1 MTTSLDKSRIK
12 VLLLEGIHDR
22 AVENLAR
29 HGYTTVKRHKKALAG
44 DELAQALSDVHFV
57 GIRSRTRLTAD
68 VIASARKLVS
78 IGAFC
83 IGTNQIDL
91 EAAMMRGIPV
101 FNAPF
106 SNTRSVAE
114 LVLAEIILLLRG
126 IPAKNA
132 LLHRGVWAKSADDAR
147 EVRGKTLGIVG
158 YGNIGTQL
166 SVMAEALGMDVC
178 FHDVVTKLPLGNARP
193 MPTLDALLS
202 AADVVTLH
210 VPDTPVTQGMI
221 GRAQF
226 ERMKPGASFI
236 NASRGTVVDLE
247 AAAAA
252 LESRRLAGAAFDV
265 FPEEPE
271 GNDQEFVSPLRRF
284 ESVILTPHIAGS
296 TLEAQ
301 ANIGTEVSEKLVR
314 YSDNGSTL
322 SAVNFPEVSLPEH
335 PGSHRLL
342 HIHHNVPGVLS
353 RINSVFSRS
362 RINIS
367 GEYLMTNA
375 KIGYVVI
382 DVEANERSSRAA
394 LKSLHEVEDTI
405 RARALFRAS
414 RRLGARRPRSA
425 LGARPGSPRRPPSLP
440 RGLVFTRPP

>member
-1 MTTSLDKSRIK
+1 VVTSLDKSRIK
-12 VLLLEGIHDR
+12 IVLLEGVHDR
-22 AVENLAR
+22 AVENFAR
-29 HGYTTVKRHKKALAG
+29 HGYSSVKRDKKALVG
-44 DELAQALSDVHFV
+44 DELKAAVADAHFV
-57 GIRSRTRLTAD
+57 GIRSRTRLTKD
-68 VIASARKLVS
+68 VIA
-78 IGAFC
+78 AFC

-91 EAAMMRGIPV
+91 DAAMMRGVPV

-114 LVLAEIILLLRG
+114 LVLAEITFLLRG

-178 FHDVVTKLPLGNARP
+178 FYDVVTKLPLGNARMKP
-193 MPTLDALLS
+193 SLDELL
-202 AADVVTLH
+202 AVADVVTFH
-210 VPDTPVTQGMI
+210 VPETALTKGMM

-226 ERMKPGASFI
+226 ARLLI
-236 NASRGTVVDLE
+236 NASRGTVVDID
-247 AAAAA
+247 AAVEA
-252 LESRRLAGAAFDV
+252 LESKRLAGAAFDV
-265 FPEEPE
+265 FPAEPG
-271 GNDQEFVSPLRRF
+271 GNDEEFLSPLRRF
-284 ESVILTPHIAGS
+284 ENVILTPHIAGS
-296 TLEAQ
+296 TIEAQ

-322 SAVNFPEVSLPEH
+322 SAVNFPEVSLPAH

-353 RINSVFSRS
+353 RINSVFSKN

-382 DVEANERSSRAA
+382 DVEAESSRFA
-394 LKSLHEVEDTI
+394 LKALNAIDATI
-405 RARALFRAS
+405 RTRVLF
-414 RRLGARRPRSA
+414 
-425 LGARPGSPRRPPSLP
+425 
-440 RGLVFTRPP
+440 

>member
-1 MTTSLDKSRIK
+1 VKTSLDKSRIK
-12 VLLLEGIHDR
+12 IVLLEGVHDR
-22 AVENLAR
+22 AVENFAR
-29 HGYTTVKRHKKALAG
+29 HGYRSVKRYKKALTG
-44 DELAQALSDVHFV
+44 DELRSAIADAHFV
-57 GIRSRTRLTAD
+57 GIRSRTRLTRD
-68 VIASARKLVS
+68 VIASAPKLMT

-83 IGTNQIDL
+83 IGTNQIELD
-91 EAAMMRGIPV
+91 AAMMKGIPV

-114 LVLAEIILLLRG
+114 LVLAEITFLLRG

-178 FHDVVTKLPLGNARP
+178 FYDIVTKLPLGNARM
-193 MPTLDALLS
+193 MPTLDELLAVS
-202 AADVVTLH
+202 DVVTFH
-210 VPDTPVTQGMI
+210 VPETPLTQGMM
-221 GRAQF
+221 GREQF
-226 ERMKPGASFI
+226 ARMKPGAMLI

-252 LESRRLAGAAFDV
+252 LGSRHLGGAAFDV
-265 FPEEPE
+265 FPAEPE
-271 GNDQEFVSPLRRF
+271 GNDEEFLSPLRRF
-284 ESVILTPHIAGS
+284 ENVILTPHIAGS
-296 TLEAQ
+296 TIEAQ

-314 YSDNGSTL
+314 YSDNGSTMT
-322 SAVNFPEVSLPEH
+322 AVNFPEVSLPAH

-353 RINSVFSRS
+353 KINSVFSKN
-362 RINIS
+362 RINIT

-375 KIGYVVI
+375 RIGYVVT
-382 DVEANERSSRAA
+382 DVEAASSRIA
-394 LKSLHEVEDTI
+394 LKALAAIEGTI
-405 RARALFRAS
+405 RTRVLF
-414 RRLGARRPRSA
+414 
-425 LGARPGSPRRPPSLP
+425 
-440 RGLVFTRPP
+440 

>member
-1 MTTSLDKSRIK
+1 MKI
-12 VLLLEGIHDR
+12 VLLESVHDR
-22 AVENLAR
+22 AVENFKR
-29 HGYTTVKRHKKALAG
+29 HGYTTIERHKKALAG
-44 DELAQALSDVHFV
+44 DELKAAVAGAYFV
-57 GIRSRTRLTAD
+57 GIRSRTRLAAD
-68 VIASARKLVS
+68 VLAAAPKLMAV
-78 IGAFC
+78 GAFC

-91 EAAMMRGIPV
+91 DAAMMRGVPV

-114 LVLAEIILLLRG
+114 LVLAEIIFLLRG

-178 FHDVVTKLPLGNARP
+178 FYDVLTKLPLGNARM
-193 MPTLDALLS
+193 MPSLDELLEV
-202 AADVVTLH
+202 ADVVTLH
-210 VPDTPVTQGMI
+210 VPETPLTQGMM
-221 GRAQF
+221 GARQF
-226 ERMKPGASFI
+226 ARMKKGAKFI
-236 NASRGTVVDLE
+236 NASRGTVVDIE
-247 AAAAA
+247 AAAEA
-252 LESRRLAGAAFDV
+252 LDRKHIAGAAFDV
-265 FPEEPE
+265 FPLEPE
-271 GNDQEFVSPLRRF
+271 GNDEEFLSPLRKF
-284 ESVILTPHIAGS
+284 DNVILTPHIAGS
-296 TLEAQ
+296 TIEAQ

-322 SAVNFPEVSLPEH
+322 SAVNFPEVALPEH

-342 HIHHNVPGVLS
+342 HIHKNVPGVLS
-353 RINSVFSRS
+353 RINGVFSKN

-375 KIGYVVI
+375 HIGYVVI

-394 LKSLHEVEDTI
+394 LKSLSVIEGTI
-405 RARALFRAS
+405 RTRVLF
-414 RRLGARRPRSA
+414 
-425 LGARPGSPRRPPSLP
+425 
-440 RGLVFTRPP
+440 

>member
-1 MTTSLDKSRIK
+1 MATSLAKSRLK

-22 AVENLAR
+22 AVENFTR
-29 HGYTTVKRHKKALAG
+29 HGYTTIKRHRKALAG
-44 DELAQALSDVHFV
+44 GELEAALADVHFV

-68 VIASARKLVS
+68 VIAAAPRLVS

-91 EAAMMRGIPV
+91 DAAMMRGIPV

-114 LVLAEIILLLRG
+114 LVLAEIIFLLRA

-178 FHDVVTKLPLGNARP
+178 FHDIVTKLPLGNAR
-193 MPTLDALLS
+193 MMASLDLLLA

-210 VPDTPVTQGMI
+210 VPETPLTKGMM

-226 ERMKPGASFI
+226 ARMKRGARFI
-236 NASRGTVVDLE
+236 NASRGTVVDIE
-247 AAAAA
+247 AACEA
-252 LESRRLAGAAFDV
+252 LQSRHLGGAAFDV
-265 FPEEPE
+265 FPSEPE
-271 GNDQEFVSPLRRF
+271 GNEEEFLSPLRHF
-284 ESVILTPHIAGS
+284 DNVILTPHIAGS

-301 ANIGTEVSEKLVR
+301 ANIGTEVSEKLIR

-322 SAVNFPEVSLPEH
+322 SAVNFPEVALPEH
-335 PGSHRLL
+335 AGSHRLL

-353 RINSVFSRS
+353 RINAVFSKN
-362 RINIS
+362 RINVS
-367 GEYLMTNA
+367 GQYLMTNA
-375 KIGYVVI
+375 RIGYVVV

-394 LKSLHEVEDTI
+394 LKSLSEIDATI
-405 RARALFRAS
+405 RARVLF
-414 RRLGARRPRSA
+414 
-425 LGARPGSPRRPPSLP
+425 
-440 RGLVFTRPP
+440 

>member
-1 MTTSLDKSRIK
+1 LTTSFAKSRMKI
-12 VLLLEGIHDR
+12 LLLEGVHDR
-22 AVENLAR
+22 AVENFKR
-29 HGYTTVKRHKKALAG
+29 HGYTTIERHKKALAG
-44 DELAQALSDVHFV
+44 RELEDAVAGAHFV
-57 GIRSRTRLTAD
+57 GIRSRTRLTAE
-68 VIASARKLVS
+68 VIAAAPRLMS

-91 EAAMMRGIPV
+91 DAAMMRGIPV

-114 LVLAEIILLLRG
+114 LVLAEIIFLLRG

-178 FHDVVTKLPLGNARP
+178 FYDVVTKLPLGNARM
-193 MPTLDALLS
+193 MPTLEELLEV
-202 AADVVTLH
+202 ADVVTLH
-210 VPDTPVTQGMI
+210 VPETALTQGMM
-221 GRAQF
+221 GARQF
-226 ERMKPGASFI
+226 ARMKKGAKFI
-236 NASRGTVVDLE
+236 NASRGTVVDIE
-247 AAAAA
+247 AAAGA
-252 LESRRLAGAAFDV
+252 LQGKQVAGAAFDV
-265 FPEEPE
+265 FPVEPE
-271 GNDQEFVSPLRRF
+271 GNDEEFVSPLRGF
-284 ESVILTPHIAGS
+284 DNVLLTPHIAGS

-322 SAVNFPEVSLPEH
+322 SAVNFPEVALPEH

-342 HIHHNVPGVLS
+342 HIHQNVPGVLS
-353 RINSVFSRS
+353 KVNGVFSKS

-375 KIGYVVI
+375 RIGYVVI

-394 LKSLHEVEDTI
+394 LKSLSAIEGTI
-405 RARALFRAS
+405 RTRVLF
-414 RRLGARRPRSA
+414 
-425 LGARPGSPRRPPSLP
+425 
-440 RGLVFTRPP
+440 

>member
-1 MTTSLDKSRIK
+1 MKI
-12 VLLLEGIHDR
+12 VLLEGVHDR
-22 AVENLAR
+22 AVENFKR
-29 HGYTTVKRHKKALAG
+29 HGYTAIERHKKALTG
-44 DELAQALSDVHFV
+44 DELREAVAEAHFI
-57 GIRSRTRLTAD
+57 GIRSRTRLTAEA
-68 VIASARKLVS
+68 IAAAPRLLS

-91 EAAMMRGIPV
+91 DAAMMRGIPV

-114 LVLAEIILLLRG
+114 LVLAEIIFLLRG

-178 FHDVVTKLPLGNARP
+178 FYDVVTKLPLGNARM
-193 MPTLDALLS
+193 MPSLEALLE
-202 AADVVTLH
+202 AADVVTFH
-210 VPDTPVTQGMI
+210 VPETPLTRGMM
-221 GRAQF
+221 GARQF
-226 ERMKPGASFI
+226 ARMKKGAKFI
-236 NASRGTVVDLE
+236 NASRGTVVDIE
-247 AAAAA
+247 AAVEA
-252 LESRRLAGAAFDV
+252 LDTKHVAGAAFDV
-265 FPEEPE
+265 FPVEPE
-271 GNDQEFVSPLRRF
+271 GNDEEFVSSLRGLDN
-284 ESVILTPHIAGS
+284 VILTPHIAGS

-322 SAVNFPEVSLPEH
+322 SAVNFPEVALPEH

-342 HIHHNVPGVLS
+342 HIHKNVPGVLS
-353 RINSVFSRS
+353 KVNGVFSRN

-367 GEYLMTNA
+367 GQYLMTNA
-375 KIGYVVI
+375 HIGYVVI

-394 LKSLHEVEDTI
+394 LKSLGAIEGTI
-405 RARALFRAS
+405 RTRVLF
-414 RRLGARRPRSA
+414 
-425 LGARPGSPRRPPSLP
+425 
-440 RGLVFTRPP
+440 

>member
-1 MTTSLDKSRIK
+1 VRVVTSLDKSRIK
-12 VLLLEGIHDR
+12 IVLLEGVHER
-22 AVENLAR
+22 AVENFGR
-29 HGYTTVKRHKKALAG
+29 HGYRSVKRYKKALAG
-44 DELAQALSDVHFV
+44 EDLKAAVADAHFV
-57 GIRSRTRLTAD
+57 GIRSRTRLTKD
-68 VIASARKLVS
+68 VIAAAPKLVS

-91 EAAMMRGIPV
+91 DAAMMRGVPV

-114 LVLAEIILLLRG
+114 LVLAEITFLLRG

-178 FHDVVTKLPLGNARP
+178 FYDIVTKLPLGNARMKP
-193 MPTLDALLS
+193 SLDELL
-202 AADVVTLH
+202 AASDVVTFH
-210 VPDTPVTQGMI
+210 VPETALTKGMM
-221 GRAQF
+221 GREQF
-226 ERMKPGASFI
+226 ARLKPGAMLI
-236 NASRGTVVDLE
+236 NASRGTVVDID
-247 AAAAA
+247 AAVAA
-252 LESRRLAGAAFDV
+252 LESGHVAGAAFDV
-265 FPEEPE
+265 FPAEPE
-271 GNDQEFVSPLRRF
+271 GNDEEFLSPLRRF
-284 ESVILTPHIAGS
+284 ENVILTPHIAGS
-296 TLEAQ
+296 TIEAQ

-322 SAVNFPEVSLPEH
+322 SAVNFPEVSLPAH

-353 RINSVFSRS
+353 RINSVFSKN

-367 GEYLMTNA
+367 GQYLMTNA

-382 DVEANERSSRAA
+382 DVEAESSRFA
-394 LKSLHEVEDTI
+394 LKALNAIDATI
-405 RARALFRAS
+405 RTRVLF
-414 RRLGARRPRSA
+414 
-425 LGARPGSPRRPPSLP
+425 
-440 RGLVFTRPP
+440 

>member
-1 MTTSLDKSRIK
+1 VTTSLDKSRIK
-12 VLLLEGIHDR
+12 VVLLEGVHDR

-29 HGYTTVKRHKKALAG
+29 HGYKTVKRYKKALAR
-44 DELAQALSDVHFV
+44 DELKDAIADAHFV
-57 GIRSRTRLTAD
+57 GIRSRTRLTRE
-68 VIASARKLVS
+68 VIASAPKLVT

-91 EAAMMRGIPV
+91 DAAMMRGIPV

-114 LVLAEIILLLRG
+114 LVLAEITFLLRG

-178 FHDVVTKLPLGNARP
+178 FYDIVTKLPLGNARM
-193 MPTLDALLS
+193 MPTLDDVLA
-202 AADVVTLH
+202 AADVVTFH
-210 VPDTPVTQGMI
+210 VPETPLTRGMM
-221 GRAQF
+221 GREQF
-226 ERMKPGASFI
+226 ALMKPGAMLI
-236 NASRGTVVDLE
+236 NASRGTVVDIH
-247 AAAAA
+247 AAADA
-252 LESRRLAGAAFDV
+252 LARKHLGGAAFDV
-265 FPEEPE
+265 FPGEPE
-271 GNDQEFVSPLRRF
+271 GNDQEFLSPLRRF
-284 ESVILTPHIAGS
+284 ENVILTPHIAGS
-296 TLEAQ
+296 TIEAQ

-353 RINSVFSRS
+353 RINSVFSKNE
-362 RINIS
+362 INIS

-382 DVEANERSSRAA
+382 DVEAESSRFA
-394 LKSLHEVEDTI
+394 LEALNAIEATI
-405 RARALFRAS
+405 RTRVLF
-414 RRLGARRPRSA
+414 
-425 LGARPGSPRRPPSLP
+425 
-440 RGLVFTRPP
+440 

>member
-1 MTTSLDKSRIK
+1 MTTSHEKTRMK
-12 VLLLEGIHDR
+12 VLLLEGVHER
-22 AVENLAR
+22 AVENFAR
-29 HGYTTVKRHKKALAG
+29 HGYTTIERHKKALTG
-44 DELAQALSDVHFV
+44 EELAKAIASVHFV
-57 GIRSRTRLTAD
+57 GIRSRTRLPAD
-68 VIASARKLVS
+68 VLARAPRLLA

-114 LVLAEIILLLRG
+114 LVLAEIIFLLRG

-166 SVMAEALGMDVC
+166 SVMAEALGMNIC
-178 FHDVVTKLPLGNARP
+178 FYDVVTRLPLGNARV
-193 MPTLDALLS
+193 MGSLEELL
-202 AADVVTLH
+202 AASDVVTLH
-210 VPDTPVTQGMI
+210 VPETPLTRGMM
-221 GRAQF
+221 GREQF
-226 ERMKPGASFI
+226 DRMKPGALLI
-236 NASRGTVVDLE
+236 NASRGTVVDID

-252 LESRRLAGAAFDV
+252 LESGRVAGAAFDV
-265 FPEEPE
+265 FPAEPE
-271 GNDQEFVSPLRRF
+271 GNDEEFLSPLRRF
-284 ESVILTPHIAGS
+284 DNVILTPHIAGS

-301 ANIGTEVSEKLVR
+301 ANIGTEVSEKLIR

-322 SAVNFPEVSLPEH
+322 SAVNFPEVSLPAH
-335 PGSHRLL
+335 PGAHRLL

-353 RINSVFSRS
+353 RINAVFSKNG
-362 RINIS
+362 INIS

-375 KIGYVVI
+375 RIGYVVL
-382 DVEANERSSRAA
+382 DVEARSSRFA
-394 LKSLHEVEDTI
+394 LKSLAAIEGTI
-405 RARALFRAS
+405 RTRVLF
-414 RRLGARRPRSA
+414 
-425 LGARPGSPRRPPSLP
+425 
-440 RGLVFTRPP
+440 

>member
-1 MTTSLDKSRIK
+1 MTTSVEKTRMK

-22 AVENLAR
+22 AVENFAR
-29 HGYTTVKRHKKALAG
+29 HGYTTIERHKKALAG
-44 DELAQALSDVHFV
+44 AELKEALAGVHFV
-57 GIRSRTRLTAD
+57 GIRSRTRITAD
-68 VIASARKLVS
+68 ALAGSRKLMAV
-78 IGAFC
+78 GAFC

-114 LVLAEIILLLRG
+114 LVLAEIVFLLRG

-166 SVMAEALGMDVC
+166 SVMAEALGMDVR
-178 FHDVVTKLPLGNARP
+178 FFDIVTKLPLGNAR
-193 MPTLDALLS
+193 MVPTLEELLEQ
-202 AADVVTLH
+202 ADVVTLH
-210 VPDTPVTQGMI
+210 VPETPLTQGMM
-221 GRAQF
+221 GREQF
-226 ERMKPGASFI
+226 ARMKPGAMFI
-236 NASRGTVVDLE
+236 NASRGTVVDIE
-247 AAAAA
+247 AATAA
-252 LESRRLAGAAFDV
+252 LESGQVAGAAFDV
-265 FPEEPE
+265 FPREPE
-271 GNDQEFVSPLRRF
+271 GNDEEFRSSLRRF
-284 ESVILTPHIAGS
+284 ENAILTPHIAGS
-296 TLEAQ
+296 TIEAQ

-335 PGSHRLL
+335 PGSHRIL

-353 RINSVFSRS
+353 RINAVFSKN

-367 GEYLMTNA
+367 GQYLMTNA

-382 DVEANERSSRAA
+382 DVEAESSRIAVKA
-394 LKSLHEVEDTI
+394 LRDIEATI
-405 RARALFRAS
+405 RTRVLF
-414 RRLGARRPRSA
+414 
-425 LGARPGSPRRPPSLP
+425 
-440 RGLVFTRPP
+440 

>member
-1 MTTSLDKSRIK
+1 VLVVTSLDKSRIK
-12 VLLLEGIHDR
+12 IVLLEGVHDR
-22 AVENLAR
+22 AVENFAR
-29 HGYTTVKRHKKALAG
+29 HGYKSVKRHRKALAG
-44 DELAQALSDVHFV
+44 DELRAAIADAHFV
-57 GIRSRTRLTAD
+57 GIRSRTRLTRD
-68 VIASARKLVS
+68 VIAAAPKLMT

-91 EAAMMRGIPV
+91 DAAMMKGIPA

-114 LVLAEIILLLRG
+114 LVLAEITFLLRG

-178 FHDVVTKLPLGNARP
+178 FYDIVTKLPLGNARM
-193 MPTLDALLS
+193 MPALEELL
-202 AADVVTLH
+202 AASDVVTFH
-210 VPDTPVTQGMI
+210 VPETPLTQGMM
-221 GRAQF
+221 GGEQF
-226 ERMKPGASFI
+226 ALLKPGAMLI
-236 NASRGTVVDLE
+236 NASRGTVVDIE
-247 AAAAA
+247 AAAEA
-252 LESRRLAGAAFDV
+252 LESKRLGGAAFDV
-265 FPEEPE
+265 FPTEPE
-271 GNDQEFVSPLRRF
+271 GNDEEFLSPLRRF
-284 ESVILTPHIAGS
+284 ENVILTPHIAGS
-296 TLEAQ
+296 TIEAQ

-314 YSDNGSTL
+314 YSDNGSTMT
-322 SAVNFPEVSLPEH
+322 AVNFPEVSLPAH

-353 RINSVFSRS
+353 KINSVFSKN

-382 DVEANERSSRAA
+382 DVEAASSRIA
-394 LKSLHEVEDTI
+394 LKALAAIEGTI
-405 RARALFRAS
+405 RTRVLF
-414 RRLGARRPRSA
+414 
-425 LGARPGSPRRPPSLP
+425 
-440 RGLVFTRPP
+440 

>member
-1 MTTSLDKSRIK
+1 MTTSLAKTRMK
-12 VLLLEGIHDR
+12 VLLLEGVHER
-22 AVENLAR
+22 AVENFVR
-29 HGYTTVKRHKKALAG
+29 HGYTTIERHKKALAG
-44 DELAQALSDVHFV
+44 EELARAIAGVHFV

-68 VIASARKLVS
+68 AIARAPKLLA

-91 EAAMMRGIPV
+91 DAAMMRGVPV

-114 LVLAEIILLLRG
+114 LVLAEITFLLRG

-132 LLHRGVWAKSADDAR
+132 LLHRGVWAKSAEDAR

-158 YGNIGTQL
+158 YGNIGSQL

-178 FHDVVTKLPLGNARP
+178 FYDVVTKLPLGNARA
-193 MPTLDALLS
+193 MGSLDELL
-202 AADVVTLH
+202 AASDVVTFH
-210 VPDTPVTQGMI
+210 VPETPLTKGMM
-221 GRAQF
+221 GTAQF
-226 ERMKPGASFI
+226 ARMKPGAMFI
-236 NASRGTVVDLE
+236 NASRGTVVDIG
-247 AAAAA
+247 AASGA
-252 LESRRLAGAAFDV
+252 LESGRLAGAAFDV
-265 FPEEPE
+265 FPQEPE

-284 ESVILTPHIAGS
+284 DNVILTPHIAGS

-301 ANIGTEVSEKLVR
+301 ANIGIEVSEKLVR

-322 SAVNFPEVSLPEH
+322 SAVNFPEVALPEH
-335 PGSHRLL
+335 PGAHRLL

-353 RINSVFSRS
+353 RINAVFSKNN
-362 RINIS
+362 INIS

-382 DVEANERSSRAA
+382 DVEARSSKLA
-394 LKSLHEVEDTI
+394 LKSLAAIEGTI
-405 RARALFRAS
+405 RTRVLF
-414 RRLGARRPRSA
+414 
-425 LGARPGSPRRPPSLP
+425 
-440 RGLVFTRPP
+440 

>member
-1 MTTSLDKSRIK
+1 VGTSFAKSRMK
-12 VLLLEGIHDR
+12 VVLLEGIHDR
-22 AVENLAR
+22 AVENLQR
-29 HGYTTVKRHKKALAG
+29 HGYVNIQRHKKALAG
-44 DELAQALSDVHFV
+44 DELKAAVEDAHFV
-57 GIRSRTRLTAD
+57 GIRSRTRLTAE
-68 VIASARKLVS
+68 VIENAPRLMS

-91 EAAMMRGIPV
+91 DAAMMRGIPV

-114 LVLAEIILLLRG
+114 LVLAEIILMLRG
-126 IPAKNA
+126 IPTKNA

-166 SVMAEALGMDVC
+166 SVMAEALGMEVC
-178 FHDVVTKLPLGNARP
+178 FHDIVTKLPLGNARM
-193 MPTLDALLS
+193 MPSLDELL
-202 AADVVTLH
+202 AVADVVTLH
-210 VPDTPVTQGMI
+210 VPETPLTKGMM

-226 ERMKPGASFI
+226 AKMKRGARFI
-236 NASRGTVVDLE
+236 NASRGTVVDI
-247 AAAAA
+247 AAAAEA
-252 LESRRLAGAAFDV
+252 LEKRHLAGAAFDV
-265 FPEEPE
+265 FPHEPE
-271 GNDQEFVSPLRRF
+271 GNDEEFVSPLRRF
-284 ESVILTPHIAGS
+284 DNVLLTPHIAGS

-322 SAVNFPEVSLPEH
+322 LAVNFPEVALPEH

-353 RINSVFSRS
+353 RINSVFSKGG
-362 RINIS
+362 INIS
-367 GEYLMTNA
+367 GEYLMTNP

-394 LKSLHEVEDTI
+394 LKSLSAIDSTI
-405 RARALFRAS
+405 RARVLF
-414 RRLGARRPRSA
+414 
-425 LGARPGSPRRPPSLP
+425 
-440 RGLVFTRPP
+440 

>member
-1 MTTSLDKSRIK
+1 MK
-12 VLLLEGIHDR
+12 VVLLEGVHDR
-22 AVENLAR
+22 AVENLNR
-29 HGYTTVKRHKKALAG
+29 HGYTNIERHKKALAG
-44 DELAQALSDVHFV
+44 DDLKAAVADVHFV

-68 VIASARKLVS
+68 VIASAPKLMG

-91 EAAMMRGIPV
+91 DAAMMRGIPV

-178 FHDVVTKLPLGNARP
+178 FHDVVTKLPLGNARM
-193 MPTLDALLS
+193 MPSLEELLEV
-202 AADVVTLH
+202 ADVVTLH
-210 VPDTPVTQGMI
+210 VPETPLTQGMM
-221 GRAQF
+221 GAKQF
-226 ERMKPGASFI
+226 ARMKKGAKFI
-236 NASRGTVVDLE
+236 NASRGTVVDIE
-247 AAAAA
+247 AAAEA
-252 LESRRLAGAAFDV
+252 LERKQVAGAAFDV
-265 FPEEPE
+265 FPAEPE
-271 GNDQEFVSPLRRF
+271 GNDEEFVSPLREF
-284 ESVILTPHIAGS
+284 DNVILTPHIAGS

-322 SAVNFPEVSLPEH
+322 SAVNFPEVALPEH

-342 HIHHNVPGVLS
+342 HIHENVPGVLS
-353 RINSVFSRS
+353 KVNGVFSKN

-375 KIGYVVI
+375 HIGYVVI

-394 LKSLHEVEDTI
+394 LKSLNAIEGTI
-405 RARALFRAS
+405 RTRVLF
-414 RRLGARRPRSA
+414 
-425 LGARPGSPRRPPSLP
+425 
-440 RGLVFTRPP
+440 